1 MNEKVSD
8 PLTMYLSDIYTSPIN
23 LAGLPAIS
31 INCGYSK
38 NNLPIGLQIIGKHFS
53 EETILRAAFN
63 FEQNNDV
70 GKRKPL
76 IKPAKYK
83 EAAE

>member
-1 MNEKVSD
+1 
-8 PLTMYLSDIYTSPIN
+8 
-23 LAGLPAIS
+23 
-31 INCGYSK
+31 
-38 NNLPIGLQIIGKHFS
+38 LPIGLQIIGKHFS

-70 GKRKPL
+70 GKRKPS
-76 IKPAKYK
+76 IKPAKHK